1 MPTKWSDAVV
11 VVTGA
16 SRGIGRA
23 IAQAAAAHGARVGLI
38 ARSEDELGE
47 VLQMIG
53 GRGSVAVA
61 DVGERGQVHDA
72 VAAIAAELGPVDIL
86 VANAGIGAYG
96 PFASIDEDEI
106 ERLMRINYL
115 GTVYAIKAVLPS
127 MLERRRGH
135 LVVIS
140 SVAGRFGTPFEGAYA
155 ASKFAQIGLAEA
167 LSVELSSAGIG
178 VSIIDP
184 GIVETSF
191 FETRGHEY
199 EGSFPKPVSA
209 ERIANAV
216 IDAVDRDRVETF
228 VPGWLRGAVAFR
240 HLAPS
245 VYLRGTRRRFRKE
258 LS

>member
-1 MPTKWSDAVV
+1 M

-23 IAQAAAAHGARVGLI
+23 VAQAAAGHGARVGLV

-47 VLQMIG
+47 VLRSIG
-53 GRGSVAVA
+53 GHGTVAVA
-61 DVGERGQVHDA
+61 DVGDRRQVLAA
-72 VAAIAAELGPVDIL
+72 VAAIEAELGPVDIL

-96 PFASIDEDEI
+96 PFASIDDDEI

-115 GTVYAIKAVLPS
+115 GTVYAIKAVLPG

-135 LVVIS
+135 LVVIA

-184 GIVETSF
+184 GIVETNF
-191 FETRGHEY
+191 FEARGHTY
-199 EGSFPKPVSA
+199 EGSFPRPVSA

-216 IDAVDRDRVETF
+216 IDAVDRGRVETF
-228 VPGWLRGAVAFR
+228 VPGWLRAAVAFR

-258 LS
+258 LDAST